1 MRLAASVVLFR
12 TVPDFKVLVI
22 RRSEKLRF
30 LSGFTAFPGGMSEAA
45 DNDSDVLELAKNCG
59 LRELSEELGLER
71 AYTDSLRSGLVHIGT
86 WATPEY
92 LVDEFDTYFFAV
104 EVNTDLENAV
114 IDPNEVDEMEW
125 IHPTELS
132 LRWERCACLLAP
144 PTQVIAR
151 RLAERGA
158 ISRLAE
164 YSETNGIPPRYSLI
178 RPYITLF
185 PQQTPTLPPAT
196 HTNCYLIGHDE
207 LLIVEPATNLDWSE
221 SALRVFLQDQI
232 ESGKRLKAVVL
243 THHHHD
249 HLVGVQDFITH
260 FGLEVW
266 AHPDTASRISLPVSR
281 HLEDGDFIELDG
293 GVCLEV
299 LHTPGHAPGHIVLLD
314 ERSRSLIAGDMVA
327 GIGTIVIDP
336 EDDGDMGEY
345 LESLR
350 RIRGLEPSCLLPSH
364 GPAIGG
370 ARAKIDEYINHRL
383 MRESMILSAVGE
395 HPASLKSIV
404 NQAYQET
411 PSFLKEGPY
420 GGLAGRSALAHLNK
434 LIKDGSVQGS
444 RSAGFIRA

>member
-1 MRLAASVVLFR
+1 MRLAASVVLYR
-12 TVPDFKVLVI
+12 TVPDFKLLVI
-22 RRSEKLRF
+22 RRSETLKF
-30 LSGFTAFPGGMSEAA
+30 LSGFTAFPGGMSETVDAHT
-45 DNDSDVLELAKNCG
+45 DVFELAKNCA
-59 LRELSEELGLER
+59 LRELGEELGLETQ
-71 AYTDSLRSGLVHIGT
+71 YTETLRSGLVHIGT

-92 LVDEFDTYFFAV
+92 LVEQFDTYFFAV
-104 EVNTDLENAV
+104 EVHTDLSNAV
-114 IDPNEVDEMEW
+114 VDPNEVEEMEW

-144 PTQVIAR
+144 PTQVIVR
-151 RLAERGA
+151 RLSERGA
-158 ISRLAE
+158 IERLSE
-164 YSETNGIPPRYSLI
+164 YSETNGLPPRYSLI

-207 LLIVEPATNLDWSE
+207 LLIVEPATDLDWDD
-221 SALRVFLQDQI
+221 SALRVFLLDQI

-249 HLVGVQDFITH
+249 HLVGVKDLVHH

-314 ERSRSLIAGDMVA
+314 ERSLSLVAGDMVA
-327 GIGTIVIDP
+327 GIGTIVVDP
-336 EDDGDMGEY
+336 EDDGDMGDY
-345 LESLR
+345 LESLAK
-350 RIRGLEPSCLLPSH
+350 IRDLEPSCLLPSH

-370 ARAKIDEYINHRL
+370 ARAKLDEYINHRL
-383 MRESMILSAVGE
+383 KREELILDAVG
-395 HPASLKSIV
+395 ADRVTLKSIV
-404 NQAYQET
+404 DRAYQQT

-434 LIKDGSVQGS
+434 LVKDDRVQGCRDEGFS
-444 RSAGFIRA
+444 RT